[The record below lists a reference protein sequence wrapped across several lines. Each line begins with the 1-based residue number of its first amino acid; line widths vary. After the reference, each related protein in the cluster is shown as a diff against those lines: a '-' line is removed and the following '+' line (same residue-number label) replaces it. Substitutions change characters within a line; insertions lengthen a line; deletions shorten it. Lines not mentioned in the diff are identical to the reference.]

1 MAVRSSGRGL
11 AAAWR
16 HELAFRIECI
26 VLIFALPLALWLG
39 KMPLE
44 QAALIAVV
52 AAIVVVELINSAV
65 EAAIDRIGLEP
76 HPMSARAKELASA
89 AVLVTIGVAL
99 LTWALI
105 LWPR

>member
-1 MAVRSSGRGL
+1 MPARESRETSAAKRRGGWQRLAVAVRSSGRGL

-52 AAIVVVELINSAV
+52 AAITTPV
-65 EAAIDRIGLEP
+65 P
-76 HPMSARAKELASA
+76 
-89 AVLVTIGVAL
+89 
-99 LTWALI
+99 
-105 LWPR
+105 